1 MNCIKISLFPVIMM
15 KKFFHYNFYAFSIH
29 YAKIL
34 MYVSKMELP
43 QKYLFLSI
51 GNYSQDFGTDSPV

>member
-1 MNCIKISLFPVIMM
+1 MM